1 MKVFDG
7 RFDGR
12 NQREIER
19 LMEQPEEYEKMK
31 DIAVKKGMKAFS
43 YKEIAAQAIS

>member
-1 MKVFDG
+1 MEEIK
-7 RFDGR
+7 
-12 NQREIER
+12 REIER